1 MLILSC
7 IAIVFALSWL
17 PMTAFTLLV
26 QFHPGLVTSA
36 STMYLTF
43 AICHMTAMSTAVT
56 NPLLYGWLNTNFRRE
71 FRGLGGGGGGGGQG
85 GGGQGDKARQ
95 GRKNGTTGALV
106 RPDRRISMTCFT
118 TMTSS
123 SHTRPST
130 TLTMLTH
137 GNADV
142 V

>member
-26 QFHPGLVTSA
+26 EFHPGVVTSA
-36 STMYLTF
+36 STLYLAF
-43 AICHMTAMSTAVT
+43 ALCHLAAMSTAVS

-71 FRGLGGGGGGGGQG
+71 FRGLGGGGGGGGG
-85 GGGQGDKARQ
+85 GGAPGEKQRHGGASARD
-95 GRKNGTTGALV
+95 ALV